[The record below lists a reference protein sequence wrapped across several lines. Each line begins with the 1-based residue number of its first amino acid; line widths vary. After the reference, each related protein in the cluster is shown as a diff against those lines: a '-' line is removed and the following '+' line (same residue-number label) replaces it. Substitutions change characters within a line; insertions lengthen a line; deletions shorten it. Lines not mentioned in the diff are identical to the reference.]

1 MIYPSIDK
9 ILQTVDSKYILIQV
23 ASQRS
28 KQMNETGHLQMKEEE
43 YICKRGIGRALE
55 EIDKG
60 LIKIKIDDEEQ

>member
-9 ILQTVDSKYILIQV
+9 ILQIVGSKYVLIQV
-23 ASQRS
+23 AAERS
-28 KQMNETGHLQMKEEE
+28 KQMNATGHLQMKENE

-60 LIKIKIDDEEQ
+60 LIKIEKVD

>member
-9 ILQTVDSKYILIQV
+9 ILQEVSSKYILIQV
-23 ASQRS
+23 AAERS

-43 YICKRGIGRALE
+43 YVCKRGIGRALE

-60 LIKIKIDDEEQ
+60 LIKINITEEQ